1 MFRIKN
7 NLFCINCGKT
17 NHKYNNCNEPI
28 TSYGLI
34 CYYKDKI
41 VLIRRKYTF
50 AYIDFI
56 MGKYDINDIKY
67 LTVLFSR
74 MTKNEIKKI
83 LKTLDFDKLR
93 NEIGLNNYT
102 RYHKQ
107 EYENS
112 KLKFTYIKNLHTI
125 EDIIY
130 IIDRIFN
137 TEFIKILIEN
147 NEENNYIIKNKDFD
161 INKETFN
168 KIRKQIDTKI
178 IYDDP
183 EWEIPKGK
191 RNDRDCN
198 ISTAIREFIEESNL
212 TNIIVYKNII
222 PLEEEFTAINN
233 NRYKHIY
240 YLSKLKNVSLNDE
253 HIITNEYN
261 NCNTMNINDAS
272 NDSATNGNTNNGDN
286 YTNNIESNIILPIDK
301 DNEDQCREISLVG
314 LISVNSIEDYLR
326 PYQIEKKKVIYKSY
340 QIFNNYEQY
349 FY

>member
-1 MFRIKN
+1 MFRIRN

-67 LTVLFSR
+67 LTLLFSR
-74 MTKNEIKKI
+74 MTKREITTI
-83 LKTLDFDKLR
+83 LSCMNFDKLR
-93 NEIGLNNYT
+93 NEIGLNNNT
-102 RYHKQ
+102 KYHRQ
-107 EYENS
+107 EYDNS

-125 EDIIY
+125 ENVINV
-130 IIDRIFN
+130 IDRIFN
-137 TEFIKILIEN
+137 TKFIDILAKN
-147 NEENNYIIKNKDFD
+147 SEENNYVIKNKDFD

-178 IYDDP
+178 IYDEP

-212 TNIIVYKNII
+212 SNIIVFKNII

-240 YLSKLKNVSLNDE
+240 YLSKLKNISLADGNNNIKNNCLND
-253 HIITNEYN
+253 
-261 NCNTMNINDAS
+261 NDMGL
-272 NDSATNGNTNNGDN
+272 T
-286 YTNNIESNIILPIDK
+286 NIIDTDISTNKNNDVNENIFINIDK
-301 DNEDQCREISLVG
+301 DNNDQCREISLVG
-314 LISVNSIEDYLR
+314 LISINSIENYLR

-340 QIFNNYEQY
+340 QIFNNFEHY